1 MTEEETNEKPEEQ
14 SESQEESKA
23 EAVEE
28 AAEKPTPEDDEP
40 EDDSDLHP
48 LQKLLDNPWLL
59 LVLGV
64 VIPTL
69 SYTAWAW
76 IELMMMTEAKLP

>member
-1 MTEEETNEKPEEQ
+1 M
-14 SESQEESKA
+14 
-23 EAVEE
+23 
-28 AAEKPTPEDDEP
+28 EP
-40 EDDSDLHP
+40 EKKHA

-69 SYTAWAW
+69 SYTVWGW
-76 IELMMMTEAKLP
+76 IELATIAPATLP